1 VNLEADPNQRTLW
14 ADPNQI
20 RQVLINLLNN
30 AIHATDEEGE
40 ITVRL
45 QSTDTGASMDII
57 DSGTGIPKENLDR
70 IFEPFF
76 STKAPGK
83 GTGLGL
89 FVSRDIVEKFGGKLT
104 VEEQVG
110 AKGLAL
116 KSTYPIKIALAMM
129 NLASSNQSF
138 KKEMVTMI
146 HVPTNILLVDDE
158 KDFVEMLSMRL
169 EDAGDKVTPAYDG
182 SMCLEKLKE
191 TPIDVVI
198 LDIKMP
204 GMDGIQALRE
214 IKSRYPLVE
223 VILLTGHGTTE
234 TAVQGMK
241 LGAFDY
247 LLKPADFEELKTIL
261 DRAKQRKAEQD
272 ERIRKAEARQLLR
285 KGGNI

>member
-1 VNLEADPNQRTLW
+1 
-14 ADPNQI
+14 
-20 RQVLINLLNN
+20 
-30 AIHATDEEGE
+30 
-40 ITVRL
+40 
-45 QSTDTGASMDII
+45 
-57 DSGTGIPKENLDR
+57 
-70 IFEPFF
+70 
-76 STKAPGK
+76 
-83 GTGLGL
+83 
-89 FVSRDIVEKFGGKLT
+89 
-104 VEEQVG
+104 
-110 AKGLAL
+110 
-116 KSTYPIKIALAMM
+116 
-129 NLASSNQSF
+129 
-138 KKEMVTMI
+138 MVTMI

-214 IKSRYPLVE
+214 IKSRYPLIE

-247 LLKPADFEELKTIL
+247 LLKPADFEGTENIL
-261 DRAKQRKAEQD
+261 DRAKKRKAEQD